1 MADEKLKKLLEQ
13 RKVLDARI
21 RQEQNKEAAAQ
32 RKIDTRRKILAGAW
46 LLDEIEQRDD
56 FKQFVYKKLNSF
68 LTKPD
73 DRALFNLPPVPPA
86 ASTAPVPVEGDT
98 QATMQ

>member
-21 RQEQNKEAAAQ
+21 RQAQSKETAEK
-32 RKIDTRRKILAGAW
+32 RKIETRRKILAGAW
-46 LLDEIEQRDD
+46 VLDEMEQRDD

-73 DRALFNLPPVPPA
+73 DRALFGLSPLSAPA
-86 ASTAPVPVEGDT
+86 SAPVPVEGDT
-98 QATMQ
+98 QSIAQ